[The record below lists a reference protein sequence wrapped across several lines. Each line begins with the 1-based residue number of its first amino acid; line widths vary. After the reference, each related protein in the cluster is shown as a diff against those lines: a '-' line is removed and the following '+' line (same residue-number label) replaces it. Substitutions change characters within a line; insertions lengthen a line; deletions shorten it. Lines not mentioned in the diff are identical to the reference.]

1 MSGSAGALR
10 QRIAAAAGTF
20 SIGSGELGLPAA
32 DRLFRDWLGPPGLAL
47 TSAAPGTGDLVVAGK
62 LALTGAG
69 SGSALDATVRV
80 NADGDAVVAF
90 ELALTLDTWRV
101 ATPELTL
108 DLEPLRALTAITAT
122 RLLLR
127 ADAYDAQPRA
137 GVEVDLEF
145 PTQTGTEIV
154 ALRGFAPADT
164 LDDGW
169 GANWELEAEF
179 APGLGL
185 GALTG
190 LTTLPG
196 VDAQHVDVSA
206 LEKAVGALDAIRLR
220 RVGLALAASSFKV
233 MALHV
238 DIVLKDA
245 WTLVAHKFELTDVRL
260 ALAITLPTIA
270 PRADVTLSATLLIA
284 EVPVAAS
291 ISYPELAISA
301 ELEEPV
307 PAEKLFGQYLPEA
320 RVDMDIER
328 AALAFDATT
337 RDWQIE
343 FGVAGG
349 KRDDGTIGGWRLAD
363 KVTLTEVSMSVAGTG
378 AALPDAS
385 CSARF
390 DAGGIPI
397 LLAGSYD
404 AGSWSLLGESVAP
417 EGIHIGALLKSLSDD
432 IGVTAP
438 AAVTG
443 MDLTLVKLEVS
454 TTGPSLL
461 FICDGK
467 FPVGAGEADFEVY
480 LDVGPDGAGTSL
492 RVDSAAWLE
501 LTLPQ
506 AAGVPRQL
514 EFEVTFDHDA
524 SSTSFSAGWSGKP
537 ALSLA
542 DLRGSLLGSDVDL
555 PEGLAFE
562 LEAVWLR
569 VSSDGSVIVAVDTA
583 ATRALL
589 ATLAPGTGPRRYV
602 GAFELD
608 VDAGLSDLP
617 LIGDKIPPEDDLTLD
632 TIRLVASNGLSATQV
647 QTITGALPAHDAKLP
662 RLATLPPGELAAG
675 VSAGASVKAG
685 GKPVELP
692 TAPPPPAEPAP
703 TVGRAPAAPGAWL
716 DVGRSLGPLHVR
728 RVGATWAD
736 GRAWLLLDAGLA
748 LGPLAVD
755 CQGLGLGLKLDD
767 LANAEGRLRGLAVS
781 LDAPPVEIAGGLVN
795 TGSEY
800 EGELLVKVGD
810 LTILALGAWSTVAG
824 QPSLFVYAVL
834 DYPLGGPVFFY
845 VTGLAFGFGYN
856 RGLVQPS
863 LGELPAF
870 PLVAAATGKAPDTRT
885 PTDALM
891 ALSTPKQWVPA
902 PDRRGLARGRRAVH
916 LVQAARVVRAPD
928 GRVRPRVPGRAARA
942 HGANRARAGAR
953 ADRLRRAGREGDLL
967 ARQRRDRRRRAAHAT
982 VLHRLAGLPAD
993 RRLRVRR
1000 LDGRHRRRPTAGRV
1014 RGHARRLPPA
1024 RSHPPDE
1031 LPPSAPDRA
1040 ANSGSTGRWAT

>member
-1 MSGSAGALR
+1 M
-10 QRIAAAAGTF
+10 
-20 SIGSGELGLPAA
+20 
-32 DRLFRDWLGPPGLAL
+32 
-47 TSAAPGTGDLVVAGK
+47 
-62 LALTGAG
+62 
-69 SGSALDATVRV
+69 
-80 NADGDAVVAF
+80 
-90 ELALTLDTWRV
+90 
-101 ATPELTL
+101 
-108 DLEPLRALTAITAT
+108 
-122 RLLLR
+122 
-127 ADAYDAQPRA
+127 
-137 GVEVDLEF
+137 
-145 PTQTGTEIV
+145 

-220 RVGLALAASSFKV
+220 RVGLALAASSSKV

-363 KVTLTEVSMSVAGTG
+363 KVTLTEVSMSVAGRG
-378 AALPDAS
+378 QPAGCQLL
-385 CSARF
+385 RGF

-501 LTLPQ
+501 LTLHRRPEFPATRVRGHFRPRRELDFGLGRLERQ
-506 AAGVPRQL
+506 ARALARRLARQPARQRRRPARGAGVRARSRVAAREQRRLGDRRRRHRRHARAAGDTGAGHRAAPVRGRVRARRGRRPERPAAHRRQDPARRRPHARHHPAGR
-514 EFEVTFDHDA
+514 EQRPQRDAGADDHRRA
-524 SSTSFSAGWSGKP
+524 ARARRQTS
-537 ALSLA
+537 
-542 DLRGSLLGSDVDL
+542 
-555 PEGLAFE
+555 
-562 LEAVWLR
+562 
-569 VSSDGSVIVAVDTA
+569 
-583 ATRALL
+583 
-589 ATLAPGTGPRRYV
+589 APGHAP
-602 GAFELD
+602 
-608 VDAGLSDLP
+608 AGRARS
-617 LIGDKIPPEDDLTLD
+617 
-632 TIRLVASNGLSATQV
+632 R
-647 QTITGALPAHDAKLP
+647 
-662 RLATLPPGELAAG
+662 GER
-675 VSAGASVKAG
+675 GASVKAG

-716 DVGRSLGPLHVR
+716 DVGRSSGPC
-728 RVGATWAD
+728 T
-736 GRAWLLLDAGLA
+736 
-748 LGPLAVD
+748 
-755 CQGLGLGLKLDD
+755 
-767 LANAEGRLRGLAVS
+767 S
-781 LDAPPVEIAGGLVN
+781 
-795 TGSEY
+795 
-800 EGELLVKVGD
+800 
-810 LTILALGAWSTVAG
+810 VA
-824 QPSLFVYAVL
+824 SA
-834 DYPLGGPVFFY
+834 
-845 VTGLAFGFGYN
+845 
-856 RGLVQPS
+856 
-863 LGELPAF
+863 
-870 PLVAAATGKAPDTRT
+870 
-885 PTDALM
+885 
-891 ALSTPKQWVPA
+891 
-902 PDRRGLARGRRAVH
+902 
-916 LVQAARVVRAPD
+916 
-928 GRVRPRVPGRAARA
+928 
-942 HGANRARAGAR
+942 
-953 ADRLRRAGREGDLL
+953 
-967 ARQRRDRRRRAAHAT
+967 RRRRTAAPGCCST
-982 VLHRLAGLPAD
+982 PGSRS
-993 RRLRVRR
+993 
-1000 LDGRHRRRPTAGRV
+1000 
-1014 RGHARRLPPA
+1014 A
-1024 RSHPPDE
+1024 RSPSTARASDSDSSSTTSRTPRAGCEGSRCRWMPHPWRSPAASST
-1031 LPPSAPDRA
+1031 PAASTRA
-1040 ANSGSTGRWAT
+1040 SCW